1 VIIPIIIICLVFSAF
16 FSGSE
21 TAFLSLG
28 KLRFKRIE
36 DSSHPSSKKVISL
49 LSDPHK
55 LLITILIGNT
65 LVNIAASSMMTTY
78 FYDYFGEKGVAISI
92 LAMTTLILIF
102 GEVTPKML
110 AFSRAE
116 SFSFFAAP
124 PLRLF
129 ERLFFPFRYV
139 LDHIST
145 GLIKAMGI
153 EIRSEKPQITE
164 QEIRYLFSVGEK
176 RGIVKEKEKDMIYNV
191 LKLNDL
197 NAADIM
203 TPRIDVMAL
212 DITEHTSELT
222 VRLKEARK
230 SRLPVY
236 IHDIDNIV
244 GIVHAKDFLVD
255 TTRPIKEMVRK
266 SYFVPESIR
275 VDDLLG
281 NLQKRKIHMAVVTDE
296 YGVTSGVVTIEDIL
310 EEIVGEISD
319 ELDYEPSRIRM
330 VDKKTFEVDGQVHI
344 NDINDEIGIGI
355 ETDEVDTIGGFVVLK
370 LGRIPTSGDS
380 VSVNGYLLTV
390 GDVSKNRITGL
401 KIEKTEEEEAQE
413 G

>member
-1 VIIPIIIICLVFSAF
+1 MIILLIAICIGFSAF

-28 KLRFKRIE
+28 KVRFKRME
-36 DSSHPSSKKVISL
+36 DSPHPASKKVIFL

-65 LVNIAASSMMTTY
+65 FVNIAASAMLATC
-78 FYDYFGEKGVAISI
+78 FYGYFGERGVVISI
-92 LAMTTLILIF
+92 LAMTVLILVF

-116 SFSFFAAP
+116 SFSFFAAA
-124 PLRLF
+124 PLSFF

-145 GLIKAMGI
+145 GLLKAMGI
-153 EIRSEKPQITE
+153 EIRSEKPRVTE

-176 RGIVKEKEKDMIYNV
+176 RGVVKEKEKDMIYNA

-212 DITEHTSELT
+212 DMTKPLNELT
-222 VRLKEARK
+222 LKIKESKK

-244 GIVHAKDFLVD
+244 GIVHAKDFLID
-255 TTRPIKEMVRK
+255 NAKPRKKMVRK
-266 SYFVPESIR
+266 AYFVPESIR

-281 NLQKRKIHMAVVTDE
+281 NLQKKRIHMAVVTDE
-296 YGVTSGVVTIEDIL
+296 YGVTSGVVTIEDII
-310 EEIVGEISD
+310 EEIVGEIAD
-319 ELDYEPSRIRM
+319 ELDFEPARIRKI
-330 VDKKTFEVDGQVHI
+330 DRKTFEADGRVHI
-344 NDINDEIGIGI
+344 NVINDEIGVGI
-355 ETDEVDTIGGFVVLK
+355 KTDEVDTVGGFVILK
-370 LGRIPTSGDS
+370 LGRIPASGDS
-380 VSVNGYLLTV
+380 
-390 GDVSKNRITGL
+390 
-401 KIEKTEEEEAQE
+401 
-413 G
+413 